1 MRQRYKYDN
10 YDEQRVRE
18 GERKGQ
24 VGWETDETKREKR
37 EAKRDEIEL
46 KKKDNQNSGQIQG
59 DNGER

>member
-1 MRQRYKYDN
+1 MRQREKYDN

-24 VGWETDETKREKR
+24 VGWGRDKTKREKR

-46 KKKDNQNSGQIQG
+46 KKKDNQNSRQIQG